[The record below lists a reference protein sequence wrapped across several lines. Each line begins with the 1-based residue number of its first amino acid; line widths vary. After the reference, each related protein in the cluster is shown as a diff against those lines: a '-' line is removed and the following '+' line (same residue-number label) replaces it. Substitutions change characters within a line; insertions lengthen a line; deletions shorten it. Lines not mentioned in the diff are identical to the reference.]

1 MVALRR
7 RMRVV
12 TRTSVLFMG
21 SVFKAR
27 DLKGDLYT
35 VIGLADDDDVRAKPH
50 LEADFD
56 QSVA

>member
-21 SVFKAR
+21 SVFKDR

-35 VIGLADDDDVRAKPH
+35 VIGLADDDDVAKPH

-56 QSVA
+56 QSDA